1 MSRIVQIQ
9 TNFSVGEIDP
19 LLRARIDL
27 KQYYSALQTATN
39 VVIQPQGG
47 AKRREGLR
55 YLTTL
60 DSGAANGVRLV
71 PFEFNTDDSY
81 MFAITPGK
89 LYVIRDNVLI
99 TNINATGNDYL
110 AISEITAAMLP
121 ELRFAQSADTI
132 IFVHEDLPPLKLVRG
147 ADNASWTKS
156 TISFTEVPYYAFTLA
171 TSNPNATITPSATD
185 GNIKITANS
194 SVFTTAHVHQYI
206 NIVNSFG
213 RLRIIERVSGTVV
226 NCVAEIPLFS
236 TDAITVNN
244 WELETGYEDVWSNS
258 RGWPKAVTF
267 HEGRLW
273 LAGSKSL
280 PSTVWASRV
289 NDFFNFD
296 KGEGLDDASLEATI
310 STSTLNSV
318 TDIFSG
324 RDLQIFTTG
333 GEFYVP
339 QANLEPITPSNFIV
353 KIATR
358 NGSKSDVPIVGVDSG
373 TLFIQ
378 RKGKSLNELAFTDTE
393 LAYNTSNVSM
403 LSGHLF
409 KTPTDM
415 AIRRAT
421 STDESDR
428 LMIVN
433 GGDGSLTVFSLL
445 RSQEV
450 TAPARFTTDGEFKA
464 VGVDVDTIYT
474 IVKRSVGPLTNA
486 TVTVTD
492 YANIAVGTKLTFTK
506 NDGTVITLQFEAAGG
521 SSPSS
526 PSGNTHFV
534 RANESNNTTAD
545 NIYTA
550 LNAVS
555 GLTVAN
561 PAANVVTVARDD
573 PGLNNLTVTTTDST
587 RLAVTNY
594 LIPDQYFVEYFDS
607 TIHLDSAVQATGA
620 ASSAST
626 PHLDDKVL
634 KIILDGIIHADKTVT
649 SNAVAFNRASVTGY
663 EVGLNYSVEIKT
675 MPVEPQLQTG
685 SLRGFKKRILEVNA
699 EVFETQ
705 AMTVNSQQVQF
716 RQFGQNN
723 LDTAVQNFTGVKTV
737 GPLLGFDKEGQITI
751 TQSVPLDMT
760 VLALDYKISV
770 GQ

>member
-1 MSRIVQIQ
+1 MSRIVQMQ
-9 TNFSVGEIDP
+9 TNFAVGEIDP

-27 KQYYSALQTATN
+27 KQYYSALETATN

-55 YLTTL
+55 YVMTL
-60 DSGAANGVRLV
+60 DSGAANAVRLV

-81 MFAITPGK
+81 MFAVTPGK
-89 LYVIRDNVLI
+89 LYVFRGGALV
-99 TNINATGNDYL
+99 TNINSTGNNYL

-121 ELRFAQSADTI
+121 EIRFAQSADTI
-132 IFVHEDLPPLKLVRG
+132 IFVHEDLPPIKLVRG
-147 ADNASWTKS
+147 ADHDEWNKS
-156 TISFTEVPYYAFTLA
+156 TISFDFIPYFAFTVSTVA
-171 TSNPNATITPSATD
+171 GTSLTTDSFDHLKPNATS
-185 GNIKITANS
+185 GNIKVEAMKSGGS
-194 SVFTTAHVHQYI
+194 SESNVFTESAAYYEDQFI
-206 NIVNSFG
+206 NVTPFG
-213 RLRIIERVSGTVV
+213 RLRIVRKVDNHTLECVSEVPLFDTSDIPKASFDIERGYEEVWSGT
-226 NCVAEIPLFS
+226 
-236 TDAITVNN
+236 
-244 WELETGYEDVWSNS
+244 

-273 LAGSKSL
+273 LAGSKAL

-310 STSTLNSV
+310 STSTLNAI

-339 QANLEPITPSNFIV
+339 QANLEPVTPSNFIV

-358 NGSKSDVPIVGVDSG
+358 NGSKSDVPVVGVDSG

-378 RKGKSLNELAFTDTE
+378 REGKSLNELAFTDTE

-409 KTPTDM
+409 KSPTDM

-433 GGDGSLTVFSLL
+433 DDDGSMIVFSLL

-450 TAPARFTTDGEFKA
+450 TAPAKFTTDGAFVA
-464 VGVDVDTIYT
+464 VGVDVDRIYAV
-474 IVKRSVGPLTNA
+474 VKRTVNSV
-486 TVTVTD
+486 
-492 YANIAVGTKLTFTK
+492 
-506 NDGTVITLQFEAAGG
+506 
-521 SSPSS
+521 
-526 PSGNTHFV
+526 
-534 RANESNNTTAD
+534 
-545 NIYTA
+545 
-550 LNAVS
+550 
-555 GLTVAN
+555 
-561 PAANVVTVARDD
+561 
-573 PGLNNLTVTTTDST
+573 
-587 RLAVTNY
+587 NY
-594 LIPDQYFVEYFDS
+594 YFVEYFDS
-607 TIHLDSAVQATGA
+607 AIHLDSAVQASGA
-620 ASSAST
+620 ASSAAAN
-626 PHLDDKVL
+626 HLNTAVVKV
-634 KIILDGIIHADKTVT
+634 ILDGIVQADKTVSGNTVTFDRT
-649 SNAVAFNRASVTGY
+649 SSTGY

-675 MPVEPQLQTG
+675 MPVEPQIQSG
-685 SLRGFKKRILEVNA
+685 SLRGFKKRIIEVNA

-705 AMTVNSQQVQF
+705 AMTVNGQQVQF

-723 LDTAVQNFTGVKTV
+723 LDSAVKKFTGIKTV
-737 GPLLGFDKEGQITI
+737 GPLLGFNKEGQITI

-760 VLALDYKISV
+760 VLALDYKVSV

>member
-47 AKRREGLR
+47 VKRREGLR
-55 YLTTL
+55 YSATL
-60 DSGAANGVRLV
+60 DAGAANGVRLI

-81 MFAITPGK
+81 MFALTAGK
-89 LYVIRDNVLI
+89 LYVFRSGALV
-99 TNINATGNDYL
+99 TNINGSGNNFL

-121 ELRFAQSADTI
+121 NLRFAQSADTI
-132 IFVHEDLPPLKLVRG
+132 IFVHEDLEPLKLVRG
-147 ADNASWTKS
+147 ANNSSWTKS
-156 TISFTEVPYYAFTLA
+156 TVSFVERPYYPFSIT
-171 TSNPNATITPSATD
+171 TSNPAADITPSATS
-185 GNIKITANS
+185 GNVEITATA
-194 SVFTTAHVHQYI
+194 SVFSASHEHQYI
-206 NIVNSFG
+206 NILSNFG
-213 RLRIIERVSGTVV
+213 RLRIVEFVSATKVRG
-226 NCVAEIPLFS
+226 VAEVPFFS
-236 TDAITVNN
+236 TDAISAND
-244 WELETGYEDVWSNS
+244 WELEVGYELAWSNT
-258 RGWPKAVTF
+258 RGWPKAITF

-273 LAGSKSL
+273 MAGSKSL

-296 KGEGLDDASLEATI
+296 KGEGLDDASLEATL
-310 STSTLNSV
+310 STSTLNSI

-324 RDLQIFTTG
+324 RDLQLFTTG

-358 NGSKSDVPIVGVDSG
+358 NGSKADVPIVGVDSG

-409 KTPTDM
+409 KAPTDM

-433 GGDGSLTVFSLL
+433 GTDGSMIVFSLL

-450 TAPARFTTDGEFKA
+450 TAPARFTTNGEFLA
-464 VGVDVDTIYT
+464 IGVDVDEIY
-474 IVKRSVGPLTNA
+474 
-486 TVTVTD
+486 
-492 YANIAVGTKLTFTK
+492 
-506 NDGTVITLQFEAAGG
+506 VITKRTVNSAA
-521 SSPSS
+521 
-526 PSGNTHFV
+526 
-534 RANESNNTTAD
+534 
-545 NIYTA
+545 
-550 LNAVS
+550 
-555 GLTVAN
+555 
-561 PAANVVTVARDD
+561 
-573 PGLNNLTVTTTDST
+573 
-587 RLAVTNY
+587 
-594 LIPDQYFVEYFDS
+594 QYFVEYFDS
-607 TIHLDSAVQATGA
+607 TLNLDSAVAASGA
-620 ASSAST
+620 ASSASVA
-626 PHLDDKVL
+626 HLDTETVKV
-634 KIILDGIIHADKTVT
+634 ITDGVVQPDVTVS
-649 SNAVAFNRASVTGY
+649 SNTATFARASTSSY
-663 EVGLNYSVEIKT
+663 QVGLDYTVEVKT
-675 MPVEPQLQTG
+675 MPVEPQIQSG

-699 EVFETQ
+699 ELFETK
-705 AMTVNSQQVQF
+705 ALTINDELVVF
-716 RQFGQNN
+716 RQFGEDN
-723 LDTAVQNFTGVKTV
+723 LDVSVQPFTGIKTI
-737 GPLLGFDKEGQITI
+737 GPLLGFDKEGAITLKQ
-751 TQSVPLDMT
+751 TVPLNMT
-760 VLALDYKISV
+760 VLALDYKVSV

>member
-60 DSGAANGVRLV
+60 DTGAANGVRLV

-81 MFAITPGK
+81 MFSITAGK
-89 LYVIRDNVLI
+89 LYVFRDKVLI
-99 TNINATGNDYL
+99 TNINGTGNNFL

-121 ELRFAQSADTI
+121 QLRFAQSADTI
-132 IFVHEDLPPLKLVRG
+132 IFVHEDLEPLKLVRG
-147 ADNASWTKS
+147 ANNSSWTKS
-156 TISFTEVPYYAFTLA
+156 TITFTERPYYPFTLS
-171 TSNPNATITPSATD
+171 TSNPSANITPSATD
-185 GNIKITANS
+185 GNVKITAS
-194 SVFTTAHVHQYI
+194 SGVFASGNVHQYI
-206 NIVNSFG
+206 NVNSSFG
-213 RLRIIERVSGTVV
+213 RLRIVEFVSSTVV
-226 NCVAEIPLFS
+226 NCVAEVPLFS
-236 TDAITVNN
+236 TDTINSGN
-244 WELETGYEDVWSNS
+244 WELESGYENAWSNT
-258 RGWPKAVTF
+258 RGWPKSVTF

-280 PSTVWASRV
+280 PSTVWASRS

-310 STSTLNSV
+310 STSTLNSI

-333 GEFYVP
+333 GEFYIP

-358 NGSKSDVPIVGVDSG
+358 NGSKADVPIVGVDSG

-409 KTPTDM
+409 KTPVDM

-433 GGDGSLTVFSLL
+433 GDDGSMTVFSLL

-450 TAPARFTTDGEFKA
+450 TAPARFTTSGEFVA
-464 VGVDVDTIYT
+464 VGVDVDTIYAV
-474 IVKRSVGPLTNA
+474 VKR
-486 TVTVTD
+486 TV
-492 YANIAVGTKLTFTK
+492 NS
-506 NDGTVITLQFEAAGG
+506 AA
-521 SSPSS
+521 
-526 PSGNTHFV
+526 
-534 RANESNNTTAD
+534 
-545 NIYTA
+545 
-550 LNAVS
+550 
-555 GLTVAN
+555 
-561 PAANVVTVARDD
+561 
-573 PGLNNLTVTTTDST
+573 
-587 RLAVTNY
+587 
-594 LIPDQYFVEYFDS
+594 QYFVEYFDS
-607 TIHLDSAVQATGA
+607 ALHLDSAVRGTGS
-620 ASSAST
+620 ASSTSVA
-626 PHLDDKVL
+626 HLDTETVKV
-634 KIILDGIIHADKTVT
+634 ILDGIIQPDVTVS
-649 SNAVAFNRASVTGY
+649 SNTATFPRASATDFELGLGY
-663 EVGLNYSVEIKT
+663 SLEIKT
-675 MPVEPQLQTG
+675 MPVEPQMQSG

-699 EVFETQ
+699 ELFETQ
-705 AMTVNSQQVQF
+705 ALTVNSQQVQF

-723 LDTAVQNFTGVKTV
+723 LNTAVQKFTGIKTV
-737 GPLLGFDKEGQITI
+737 GPLLGYNKEGQITI

-760 VLALDYKISV
+760 VLALDYKVSV

>member
-27 KQYYSALQTATN
+27 KQYFSALETAEN

-47 AKRREGLR
+47 VRRREGMR
-55 YLTTL
+55 YATTL

-71 PFEFNTDDSY
+71 PFEFNSDDSY

-89 LYVIRDNVLI
+89 LYVFRDKALV
-99 TNINATGNDYL
+99 TDINGSGNDYL
-110 AISEITAAMLP
+110 AIPEITAAMLS

-132 IFVHEDLPPLKLVRG
+132 IFVYEDLEPLKLVRG
-147 ADNASWTKS
+147 ASNSSWTKS
-156 TISFTEVPYYAFTLA
+156 TISFTEVPKHAFSIS
-171 TSNPNATITPSATD
+171 TSNPSANITPDATE
-185 GNIKITANS
+185 GNIKITAS
-194 SVFTTAHVHQYI
+194 ASVFTSSHEGQYI
-206 NIVNSFG
+206 NVLTTFG
-213 RLRIIERVSGTVV
+213 RLRIVEQVSGTVV
-226 NCVAEIPLFS
+226 RCVAEVPLFS
-236 TDAITVNN
+236 TDAISSGD
-244 WELETGYEDVWSNS
+244 WELETGYENAWSSS

-273 LAGSKSL
+273 MAGSKSL

-289 NDFFNFD
+289 NEFFNFD
-296 KGEGLDDASLEATI
+296 KGEGLDDAGLEATI

-339 QANLEPITPSNFIV
+339 QANLEPITPTNFIV

-358 NGSKSDVPIVGVDSG
+358 NGSKADVPIVGVDSG

-393 LAYNTSNVSM
+393 LAYNTSTVSL

-409 KTPTDM
+409 KTPTGM

-433 GGDGSLTVFSLL
+433 GDDGSMIVFSLL

-450 TAPARFTTDGEFKA
+450 TAPAKFTTDGEFLA
-464 VGVDVDTIYT
+464 VGVDIDTIYAV
-474 IVKRSVGPLTNA
+474 VKRTVNSV
-486 TVTVTD
+486 
-492 YANIAVGTKLTFTK
+492 
-506 NDGTVITLQFEAAGG
+506 
-521 SSPSS
+521 S
-526 PSGNTHFV
+526 
-534 RANESNNTTAD
+534 
-545 NIYTA
+545 
-550 LNAVS
+550 
-555 GLTVAN
+555 
-561 PAANVVTVARDD
+561 
-573 PGLNNLTVTTTDST
+573 
-587 RLAVTNY
+587 
-594 LIPDQYFVEYFDS
+594 QYFVEYFDS
-607 TIHLDSAVQATGA
+607 ELHLDSAIQATGA
-620 ASSAST
+620 ASSATVS
-626 PHLDDKVL
+626 HLNTETVKV
-634 KIILDGIIHADKTVT
+634 ILDGVVQPDETVSSNTVT
-649 SNAVAFNRASVTGY
+649 FDRASATDY
-663 EVGLNYSVEIKT
+663 EIGLNYTVTVKT
-675 MPVEPQLQTG
+675 MPVEPQIQSG

-699 EVFETQ
+699 ELFETQ
-705 AMTVNSQQVQF
+705 ALTVNGEQVSF
-716 RQFGQNN
+716 RQFGEDN
-723 LDTAVQNFTGVKTV
+723 LDTAVSEFTGIKTI
-737 GPLLGFDKEGQITI
+737 GPLLGFDKEGQITL
-751 TQSVPLDMT
+751 TQSVPLNMT
-760 VLALDYKISV
+760 VLALDYKVSV

>member
-9 TNFSVGEIDP
+9 TNFAVGEIDP

-27 KQYYSALQTATN
+27 KQYYAALETAQN

-47 AKRREGLR
+47 LKRREGLR
-55 YLTTL
+55 YVTTL
-60 DSGAANGVRLV
+60 DSGASSGVRLI

-81 MFAITPGK
+81 MFALTAGK
-89 LYVIRDNVLI
+89 LYVFRDGALV
-99 TNINATGNDYL
+99 TDINGSGNDYL
-110 AISEITAAMLP
+110 AVSEITAAMLSDI
-121 ELRFAQSADTI
+121 RFAQSADTV
-132 IFVHEDLPPLKLVRG
+132 IFVHEDLEPLKLVRG
-147 ADNASWTKS
+147 ADHDEWTKS
-156 TISFTEVPYYAFTLA
+156 TLSISNPPYYAYSISTVA
-171 TSNPNATITPSATD
+171 GSTITTDSFDHLKVSAAS
-185 GNIKITANS
+185 GNILVEAMKSGGS
-194 SVFTTAHVHQYI
+194 SESDAFTETPIGEKYEGQYI
-206 NIVNSFG
+206 NVEPFG
-213 RLRIIERVSGTVV
+213 RLRIVRHVDNHSLECVSEV
-226 NCVAEIPLFS
+226 PLFDDS
-236 TDAITVNN
+236 DIPKADF
-244 WELETGYEDVWSNS
+244 EFERGYEDAWSSS

-273 LAGSKSL
+273 MAGSKSL

-296 KGEGLDDASLEATI
+296 KGEGLDDAALEATL

-358 NGSKSDVPIVGVDSG
+358 NGSKADVPIVGVDSG

-433 GGDGSLTVFSLL
+433 EDDGSMIVFSLL

-450 TAPARFTTDGEFKA
+450 TAPAEFTTDGVFQA
-464 VGVDVDTIYT
+464 VGVDVDTIY
-474 IVKRSVGPLTNA
+474 
-486 TVTVTD
+486 
-492 YANIAVGTKLTFTK
+492 
-506 NDGTVITLQFEAAGG
+506 VITKRTIN
-521 SSPSS
+521 S
-526 PSGNTHFV
+526 V
-534 RANESNNTTAD
+534 D
-545 NIYTA
+545 K
-550 LNAVS
+550 
-555 GLTVAN
+555 
-561 PAANVVTVARDD
+561 
-573 PGLNNLTVTTTDST
+573 
-587 RLAVTNY
+587 
-594 LIPDQYFVEYFDS
+594 YFVEYFDNDL
-607 TIHLDSAVQATGA
+607 TLDSALSGTGVN
-620 ASSAST
+620 SSAT
-626 PHLDDKVL
+626 IAHLDTETVKV
-634 KIILDGIIHADKTVT
+634 ILDGTVQPDEAVSSNTVT
-649 SNAVAFNRASVTGY
+649 FDRDSASSY
-663 EVGLNYSVEIKT
+663 QVGLNYEVTIKT
-675 MPVEPQLQTG
+675 LPVEPQMQSG

-699 EVFETQ
+699 ELFETKSLTINGELV
-705 AMTVNSQQVQF
+705 AF
-716 RQFGQNN
+716 RQFGEDN
-723 LDTAVQNFTGVKTV
+723 LDTSVQAFTGSKKI
-737 GPLLGFDKEGQITI
+737 GPLLGYTNEGAITL
-751 TQSVPLDMT
+751 TQSAPLDMT
-760 VLALDYKISV
+760 VLALDYKVSV

>member
-1 MSRIVQIQ
+1 MSRIVQLQ
-9 TNFSVGEIDP
+9 TNFAVGEIDP

-27 KQYYSALQTATN
+27 KQYYNALQTARN

-55 YLTTL
+55 YITSL
-60 DSGAANGVRLV
+60 DSGAANGVRLI
-71 PFEFNTDDSY
+71 PFEFNSDDSY

-89 LYVIRDNVLI
+89 LYVFRDRALI
-99 TNINATGNDYL
+99 TNINSSGNNYL

-121 ELRFAQSADTI
+121 QLKFAQSADTI
-132 IFVHEDLPPLKLVRG
+132 IFVHEDLEPLQLVRG
-147 ADNASWTKS
+147 ANNATWTKS
-156 TISFTEVPYYAFTLA
+156 NVAFTERPYYAYTLSN
-171 TSNPNATITPSATD
+171 SNPSAQITPDSTS
-185 GNIKITANS
+185 GNIKVTANG
-194 SVFTTAHVHQYI
+194 SVFASGNVHQYI
-206 NIVNSFG
+206 NITSSFG
-213 RLRIIERVSGTVV
+213 RLRIVEFVSATVV
-226 NCVAEIPLFS
+226 KTVAETPLFN
-236 TDAITVNN
+236 TDAIAAGG
-244 WELETGYEDVWSNS
+244 WQLEAGHELAWSNS

-280 PSTVWASRV
+280 PSTIWASRV

-296 KGEGLDDASLEATI
+296 KGEGLDDAALEATL

-318 TDIFSG
+318 TAIFSG

-339 QANLEPITPSNFIV
+339 QGLQEPITPANFIV

-358 NGSKSDVPIVGVDSG
+358 NGSKADVPIVGVDSG

-378 RKGKSLNELAFTDTE
+378 RKGKSLNELAFTDSE
-393 LAYNTSNVSM
+393 LAYNTNNVSM

-409 KTPTDM
+409 KSPIDM

-433 GGDGSLTVFSLL
+433 STDGSMLVFSLL

-450 TAPARFTTDGEFKA
+450 TAPAEFTTDGDFEA
-464 VGVDVDTIYT
+464 VGVDIDTIYT
-474 IVKRSVGPLTNA
+474 VVKRDVGPLTNA

-506 NDGTVITLQFEAAGG
+506 NDGTVITLQFEAAGA
-521 SSPSS
+521 SSASAA
-526 PSGNTHFV
+526 SGNTHFV
-534 RANESNNTTAD
+534 RANASNNATAD
-545 NIYTA
+545 NVYTA

-573 PGLNNLTVTTTDST
+573 PGINNLTVTTTDST

-594 LIPDQYFVEYFDS
+594 LTPSQYFVEYFDN
-607 TIHLDSAVQATGA
+607 TLLLDSAVQSTGV
-620 ASSAST
+620 ASSASAA
-626 PHLDDKVL
+626 HLDDKVL
-634 KIILDGIIHADKTVT
+634 KIILDGIIHPDKTVT
-649 SNAVAFNRASVTGY
+649 SNAVAFDRASVTGF
-663 EVGLNYSVEIKT
+663 EVGLNYEVEIKT
-675 MPVEPQLQTG
+675 MPVEPQIQSG

-705 AMTVNSQQVQF
+705 ALTINGELVSF

-723 LDTAVQNFTGVKTV
+723 LDAAVTPFTGIKTI
-737 GPLLGFDKEGQITI
+737 GPLLGFDKEGAITLKQ
-751 TQSVPLDMT
+751 TVPLAMT
-760 VLALDYKISV
+760 VLALDFKISV

>member
-55 YLTTL
+55 YLMTL

-89 LYVIRDNVLI
+89 LYVIRDGVLI
-99 TNINATGNDYL
+99 TNINASGNDYL

-244 WELETGYEDVWSNS
+244 WELETGYEDVWSNA
-258 RGWPKAVTF
+258 RGWPKAITF

-450 TAPARFTTDGEFKA
+450 TAPAKFTTGGEFKA
-464 VGVDVDTIYT
+464 VGVDVDAIYVV
-474 IVKRSVGPLTNA
+474 VKRTIN
-486 TVTVTD
+486 
-492 YANIAVGTKLTFTK
+492 
-506 NDGTVITLQFEAAGG
+506 
-521 SSPSS
+521 SS
-526 PSGNTHFV
+526 
-534 RANESNNTTAD
+534 
-545 NIYTA
+545 
-550 LNAVS
+550 
-555 GLTVAN
+555 
-561 PAANVVTVARDD
+561 
-573 PGLNNLTVTTTDST
+573 
-587 RLAVTNY
+587 
-594 LIPDQYFVEYFDS
+594 DQYFVEYFDS
-607 TIHLDSAVQATGA
+607 SLHLDSGVFS

-626 PHLDDKVL
+626 IGAAHLNTKTVKV
-634 KIILDGIIHADKTVT
+634 ILDGIVQADKTVANNT
-649 SNAVAFNRASVTGY
+649 VTFDRSSSSSI

-723 LDTAVQNFTGVKTV
+723 LDIAVQNFTGVKTV

-760 VLALDYKISV
+760 ILALDYKISV